1 MSNIPITSRIK
12 RSPLLKYSPLKSD
25 EKDPK
30 AKKYGKEEGEDKKEI
45 KEVEKK
51 SSYEGKKMSA
61 EEWNALTPEKRR
73 ELNAAVGANE
83 KGEIITKTKEEVIT
97 PGEDLDYDT
106 TIMKTKKEGT
116 MLQPWEVRQQLRGQ
130 TRADRQVNK
139 TRRKMEKYGTF
150 DKEGNFTAN
159 TDLSDRDKRKLQQAK
174 SGYAAAQS
182 MSKNIST
189 GIEGGRAAG
198 ESYFKGQREKLK
210 GEQTQEEQLESA
222 RQEAIRNAKKEQD
235 ELARQEAIRNA
246 KAENQKITTSN
257 YSQAGAAIDPT
268 SVFTSNFNP
277 DDFSIDYKF
286 GDYSNIIN
294 KKAPL
299 EMNSSPAKKALK
311 GNQYKLP
318 QHLQNK
324 IKAAP
329 DKIKTPLKKGYFKN
343 K

>member
-106 TIMKTKKEGT
+106 TIMTTKKEGT

-150 DKEGNFTAN
+150 DDEGEFTPNAN
-159 TDLSDRDKRKLQQAK
+159 LSARDKRKLQQAK
-174 SGYAAAQS
+174 SGYGAAQS

-189 GIEGGRAAG
+189 GIEGGRAAR
-198 ESYFKGQREKLK
+198 ESYFKGQREKVK
-210 GEQTQEEQLESA
+210 GEQTQEEQLES
-222 RQEAIRNAKKEQD
+222 
-235 ELARQEAIRNA
+235 ARQEAIRNA

-329 DKIKTPLKKGYFKN
+329 GKMKTPLKKGYFKN

>member
-12 RSPLLKYSPLKSD
+12 RSPLLKCSPLKSD

-30 AKKYGKEEGEDKKEI
+30 AKRYGNVEGEDKKEI
-45 KEVEKK
+45 KTVEKK

-83 KGEIITKTKEEVIT
+83 KGEIITETKEEVIT

-150 DKEGNFTAN
+150 DDKGKFTPNAN
-159 TDLSDRDKRKLQQAK
+159 LLDRDRRKLQQAK
-174 SGYAAAQS
+174 SGYNAAQS

-198 ESYFKGQREKLK
+198 ESYFKGQREKVK
-210 GEQTQEEQLESA
+210 GEQEQEEQLESA
-222 RQEAIRNAKKEQD
+222 KQEAIRNAKKE
-235 ELARQEAIRNA
+235 A
-246 KAENQKITTSN
+246 KNQNITTSN

-286 GDYSNIIN
+286 GDYSDIIN
-294 KKAPL
+294 KKSPL

-311 GNQYKLP
+311 ENQYKLP

-329 DKIKTPLKKGYFKN
+329 DKIKTPLKKSYFKN